1 MTFDD
6 ENLSLVPLHKRKEVR
21 RRITAVKRY
30 LADPRRPVAEREA
43 AKLGVSIHSLHK
55 LARAWRELGRPEAL
69 AGSGAPR
76 KRRDHLTVQQHEI
89 LDLAAQQLPGASLT
103 RLGEQALAI
112 AAGRKVA
119 MPSLDAIRANLK
131 RRLEHRIPPN
141 SYAIGA
147 DFAVEHCAVGLP
159 VDDGSGRAVMPIAT
173 LVIDVDTHEVRGV
186 VLAISGVEAASV
198 GLAVVEAF
206 KDGFPTGQ
214 GCRPVMAFE
223 TFSGEDWERLEVL
236 LAELPSDIRSSRRL
250 RPGRLNLATALL
262 GDRHKGVW
270 LRPRL
275 TARPPE
281 ARVATIPKGGTL
293 LTLEAAELYLRE
305 RWMAPPIAGEFKQG
319 HDVLERL
326 RAAALSSRSSGQPNK
341 S

>member
-6 ENLSLVPLHKRKEVR
+6 ENLSLVPLHKRREVR
-21 RRITAVKRY
+21 HRIAAVKRY
-30 LADPRRPVAEREA
+30 LDDPRRAVGEREA
-43 AKLGVSIHSLHK
+43 AQLGISIHSLHK

-76 KRRDHLTVQQHEI
+76 KRRDHLTIQQHEI
-89 LDLAAQQLPGASLT
+89 LDLAVQQLPGASLT
-103 RLGEQALAI
+103 RLGERALAI

-119 MPSLDAIRANLK
+119 MPSLDAVRSNLK

-147 DFAVEHCAVGLP
+147 DFVVEHCTVGLP
-159 VDDGSGRAVMPIAT
+159 VDDGSGGAVMPIAT
-173 LVIDVDTHEVRGV
+173 LVIDVGAHEVRGV
-186 VLAISGVEAASV
+186 VLAVSGLEAASV

-206 KDGFPTGQ
+206 RGGFPTGQ
-214 GCRPVMAFE
+214 GSRPVLAFE
-223 TFSGEDWERLEVL
+223 VFSGEDWERLEVL
-236 LAELPSDIRSSRRL
+236 LSELPFDIRSSRRL
-250 RPGRLNLATALL
+250 SPGRLNLATALF

-270 LRPRL
+270 LRLRL
-275 TARPPE
+275 TTRPPE
-281 ARVATIPKGGTL
+281 ARLATIPKGGAL

-305 RWMAPPIAGEFKQG
+305 LWMPPPIAGELKQD
-319 HDVLERL
+319 HDVLEHL
-326 RAAALSSRSSGQPNK
+326 RAAALSSRSSCQPNK